1 MYHERILVV
10 ANSRKTGGRCVA
22 GVSLRSARLVR
33 PVSTRGNGELSDREC
48 GVGWRTPRL
57 LEVVSFAHRGREGD
71 PAQPE
76 NVVIANTPWKLEG
89 LANPGKALALLLKV
103 ADRGSALFVNRGRAV
118 PETVAAEGLDC
129 SLALIEPE
137 HLRFGHGPSAEAHAG
152 SPRALFEFGGR
163 DWSLPVTDFDFGPK
177 IFRMPAGVYGW
188 ADLGFDKPERA
199 LLTTSLGAAHAGW
212 HHKLVAAVIRFG

>member
-22 GVSLRSARLVR
+22 GVSLRSGRLVR

-48 GVGWRTPRL
+48 GVDWRTPRL
-57 LEVVSFAHRGREGD
+57 LEVVSFAHRGPEGD

-76 NVVIANTPWKLEG
+76 NVVIANAPWKLEG

-137 HLRFGHGPSAEAHAG
+137 HLRFGHGPPAEAHAG
-152 SPRALFEFGGR
+152 SPRTLFEFGGR

-177 IFRMPAGVYGW
+177 ILRMPEGVYGW